1 LARNRLV
8 TARGYIAHFFDRSL
22 PMTRTV
28 ALLLALAL
36 VLAACANNVDDEA
49 GGGSGEADLA
59 ACPDPIVITTDWFP
73 EPEYGGVYQL
83 TAGEGSIDPESGAF
97 TGPLAY
103 GDVPRQV
110 EVRAGGPFVGFQPG
124 SSLLYADDDILLGF
138 VNTDSQI
145 TLADSQPTV
154 AVFATIETNPQIVMF
169 DPETY
174 DWDSWDDVRES
185 GAVITTFAGA
195 YYTDYLIATGLVDA
209 GQIDPTYNGSPAR
222 FIAENGAIAQ
232 QGFATQEPYNYEN
245 DFADWGRP
253 VDYLL
258 IQDSGW
264 EIYSQALAI
273 RADKLED
280 ESVRSCL
287 GALVPILQQASVDF
301 MEDPGPTNAAILQ
314 AVVDLDSFWVLSEA
328 GVANTI
334 RVMEELAVIAN
345 GPNDTLGDFDLGRV
359 EEVIELG
366 REVGLEIPEGLT
378 AEDVV
383 TNEFIDPSIGR

>member
-1 LARNRLV
+1 
-8 TARGYIAHFFDRSL
+8 
-22 PMTRTV
+22 MTRTV

-83 TAGEGSIDPESGAF
+83 TAGEGSIDPEFGAF

-110 EVRAGGPFVGFQPG
+110 EIRAGGPFVGFQPG

-314 AVVDLDSFWVLSEA
+314 AVADLDSFWVLSEA

-345 GPNDTLGDFDLGRV
+345 GPNDTLGDFDLDRV

>member
-1 LARNRLV
+1 M
-8 TARGYIAHFFDRSL
+8 S
-22 PMTRTV
+22 RTPLL
-28 ALLLALAL
+28 ALLLAL
-36 VLAACANNVDDEA
+36 VLAACSGGDPTDD
-49 GGGSGEADLA
+49 GPVGTGEADLA

-83 TAGEGSIDPESGAF
+83 TAGEGSINPETGAF
-97 TGPLAY
+97 TGALAY

-110 EVRAGGPFVGFQPG
+110 EIRSGGPFVGFQPG
-124 SSLLYADDDILLGF
+124 SSLLYSDDEILLGF

-145 TLADSQPTV
+145 TLANSQPTV
-154 AVFATIETNPQIVMF
+154 AVLATIESNPQIVMF

-174 DWDSWDDVRES
+174 DWESWDDVRES
-185 GAVITTFAGA
+185 GAIINTFAGA

-209 GQIDPTYNGSPAR
+209 EQIDPSYDGSPAR

-245 DFADWGRP
+245 DFEDWGRP

-280 ESVRSCL
+280 ETVRSCL

-301 MEDPGPTNAAILQ
+301 MADPDPTNAAILQ
-314 AVVDLDSFWVLSEA
+314 AVIDLDSFWVLSEA
-328 GVANTI
+328 GIENTI
-334 RVMEELAVIAN
+334 RVMEELDVIAN
-345 GPNDTLGDFDLGRV
+345 GPNDTLGDFDLDRV
-359 EEVIELG
+359 EEVIGLG

-383 TNEFIDPSIGR
+383 TNDFIDESIGR